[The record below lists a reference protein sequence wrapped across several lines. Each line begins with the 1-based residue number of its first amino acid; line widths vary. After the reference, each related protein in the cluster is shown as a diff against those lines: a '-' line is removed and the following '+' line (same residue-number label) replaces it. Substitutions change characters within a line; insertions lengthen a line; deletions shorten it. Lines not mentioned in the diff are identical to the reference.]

1 MVSKPSVVVTQL
13 TTEYPKVKKRRKRKK
28 KGKEKEKVCGT
39 FFDVKIIIMMGETN
53 KKRELGL

>member
-13 TTEYPKVKKRRKRKK
+13 TTEYSKVKKRRKRKK
-28 KGKEKEKVCGT
+28 KGKEKVCGT

>member
-28 KGKEKEKVCGT
+28 KGKEKVCGT
-39 FFDVKIIIMMGETN
+39 FFDVKIRIMMGETN

>member
-28 KGKEKEKVCGT
+28 KEKEKVCGT

>member
-28 KGKEKEKVCGT
+28 KGKEKVCGT